1 MCNGLP
7 RTSLSYSGDVLRSFN
22 VQPTSKLCRN
32 VRKRLFSLRIW
43 SPRYKHVNCD
53 VKQSFDHSVNCDV
66 KQSFDHSVNCDV
78 KQSFDHSVTVRKS
91 LLGVKL
97 GVMNCQSIGG
107 KLDFVFDHVK
117 EYKLDIVALTETWL
131 SNEDSKNK
139 HVIDQCV
146 AHGYIII
153 GRFYYDKSTK
163 TLYKYSHD
171 RLEIKDIR
179 CIHQGIERERK

>member
-7 RTSLSYSGDVLRSFN
+7 RTSLSYSGDALRSFN

-43 SPRYKHVNCD
+43 SPRYKHVN
-53 VKQSFDHSVNCDV
+53 S
-66 KQSFDHSVNCDV
+66 DV

-131 SNEDSKNK
+131 SIIRIVRTNTLLINVLLTDIPFII
-139 HVIDQCV
+139 HL
-146 AHGYIII
+146 AHLVGEEVEWVYW
-153 GRFYYDKSTK
+153 
-163 TLYKYSHD
+163 
-171 RLEIKDIR
+171 
-179 CIHQGIERERK
+179 

>member
-7 RTSLSYSGDVLRSFN
+7 RTSLSYSGDALRSFN
-22 VQPTSKLCRN
+22 VQPTSKLCT
-32 VRKRLFSLRIW
+32 KCLFSLRIW
-43 SPRYKHVNCD
+43 SPQYKHVN
-53 VKQSFDHSVNCDV
+53 S
-66 KQSFDHSVNCDV
+66 DV

-107 KLDFVFDHVK
+107 KLDFVFDHIK
-117 EYKLDIVALTETWL
+117 EYQSDIVAVTETWL

-146 AHGYIII
+146 TTFIIHLTHLV
-153 GRFYYDKSTK
+153 GEGVELVYW
-163 TLYKYSHD
+163 
-171 RLEIKDIR
+171 
-179 CIHQGIERERK
+179 

>member
-1 MCNGLP
+1 MDYPGLLCHTLAMHYVLLMYNL
-7 RTSLSYSGDVLRSFN
+7 RLSYVEMLESVCLALESGVHG
-22 VQPTSKLCRN
+22 
-32 VRKRLFSLRIW
+32 
-43 SPRYKHVNCD
+43 YKHVN
-53 VKQSFDHSVNCDV
+53 S
-66 KQSFDHSVNCDV
+66 DV

-117 EYKLDIVALTETWL
+117 EYQLDIVALIETWL

-146 AHGYIII
+146 AHGY
-153 GRFYYDKSTK
+153 
-163 TLYKYSHD
+163 TLHHSP
-171 RLEIKDIR
+171 RTFW
-179 CIHQGIERERK
+179 

>member
-7 RTSLSYSGDVLRSFN
+7 RTSLSYSGDALRSFN

-43 SPRYKHVNCD
+43 SPRYKHVN
-53 VKQSFDHSVNCDV
+53 S
-66 KQSFDHSVNCDV
+66 DV

-91 LLGVKL
+91 LLGVRL

-117 EYKLDIVALTETWL
+117 EYQLDIMALTETWL

-146 AHGYIII
+146 AH
-153 GRFYYDKSTK
+153 
-163 TLYKYSHD
+163 
-171 RLEIKDIR
+171 
-179 CIHQGIERERK
+179 